1 MEAGGAMA
9 GEAITF
15 FCALSTASSSG
26 TALAGEK
33 PLLSALTTASGISA
47 TIEFGP
53 PSIPSA
59 VECDIPK
66 RRVTVDERI
75 AA

>member
-1 MEAGGAMA
+1 MVGEAMIYSLALLCLVLGSGACGREAAALGA
-9 GEAITF
+9 GE
-15 FCALSTASSSG
+15 
-26 TALAGEK
+26 
-33 PLLSALTTASGISA
+33 ASGISA

-53 PSIPSA
+53 PSIPST

-66 RRVTVDERI
+66 RRVTVDEHI